1 MTAVYYAMELR
12 RTGRDVVNLFF
23 TAVLPAF
30 LYVIFGASQDY
41 STDMLP
47 TGRGNVA
54 MYIMVS
60 MAAYGA
66 VTATTGI
73 GGMAAVERMQG
84 WGRQLGLTPMRDSRY
99 VLVKAQ
105 LGLTIAL
112 IPVALIYVIGFAT
125 GAAGELRAWL
135 LSGVLVLAG
144 AALFSL
150 YGLVFGLAFR
160 TEGAVS
166 AASGSLVILAFL
178 GNLFFPLSGT
188 MLTIAKLT
196 PLYGIVAL
204 AREPLTEGWLVA
216 TDGAAP
222 VHDPLW
228 VPVANVAVW
237 LTILTVLAV
246 LLVRRGRARQ

>member
-1 MTAVYYAMELR
+1 DAMKPR
-12 RTGRDVVNLFF
+12 RPGGDVVNMFL

-144 AALFSL
+144 A
-150 YGLVFGLAFR
+150 
-160 TEGAVS
+160 E
-166 AASGSLVILAFL
+166 I
-178 GNLFFPLSGT
+178 
-188 MLTIAKLT
+188 
-196 PLYGIVAL
+196 
-204 AREPLTEGWLVA
+204 
-216 TDGAAP
+216 
-222 VHDPLW
+222 
-228 VPVANVAVW
+228 
-237 LTILTVLAV
+237 
-246 LLVRRGRARQ
+246 GRAHV